1 MSGFDP
7 ARLAS
12 LDASLT
18 DDSEVFELD
27 DEELCR
33 IASLD
38 ARRKCASLKLGARIV
53 GMATAMGEELDD
65 ADVIRSMTQVLQRL
79 SALRRVGLTVI
90 GVDKTSP
97 DFAPV
102 FNAVTNA
109 MLDVVTDEWKWSKV
123 TRNRSQPLP
132 TGMIATLLE
141 FAIRIQP
148 ERFDSKISGINL
160 ATTRRLC
167 VLESFPKLYNL
178 INYFDYYQ
186 AKPESMINR
195 LLQSVVEQAE
205 FHAGLISSKD
215 SPAFAAQAILQRMYS
230 VSVGIMCEIYKASA
244 QRDVAR
250 LRGMPE
256 LDRSVLIAQYEHL
269 GGMKYSHIIDEHC
282 MAMERI
288 QDTANLV
295 AESRQKA

>member
-33 IASLD
+33 IAALD

-53 GMATAMGEELDD
+53 GMATAMGGELEDT
-65 ADVIRSMTQVLQRL
+65 DVLRSMTHVLQRL
-79 SALRRVGLTVI
+79 ATLRKVGLAVV
-90 GVDKTSP
+90 GVDKSSP
-97 DFAPV
+97 DFPAV

-109 MLDVVTDEWKWSKV
+109 MLDVVTAEWKWSML
-123 TRNRSQPLP
+123 TRNQSQPLP
-132 TGMIATLLE
+132 TSVIATLLE

-148 ERFDSKISGINL
+148 ERFDPLIAGVNL
-160 ATTRRLC
+160 ATARRLC
-167 VLESFPKLYNL
+167 VLESVPKLYNL
-178 INYFDYYQ
+178 VNYFDYYQ
-186 AKPESMINR
+186 AKPDAMINR

-205 FHAGLISSKD
+205 FHTSLLSSTD
-215 SPAFAAQAILQRMYS
+215 SPAFAVQAILQRMYS
-230 VSVGIMCEIYKASA
+230 VSVGIMCEVYKSSA
-244 QRDVAR
+244 YRDVAR
-250 LRGMPE
+250 LRGMSE
-256 LDRSVLIAQYEHL
+256 LDRSVVIAQYEHL
-269 GGMKYSHIIDEHC
+269 GGMKYSHIIDEHRV
-282 MAMERI
+282 AMDRI

-295 AESRQKA
+295 TESRRKA